1 MIPWKLFLIN
11 LLTITFQRPI
21 VAFSIENRLVLQA
34 RQRRTDKSKIC
45 NPLFNKQQPTPDS
58 KNKKFN
64 NEKNKNNNRTALSK
78 KKTADLPEYTGITA
92 KEVIQYKAFMI
103 FSLEK

>member
-1 MIPWKLFLIN
+1 MIN
-11 LLTITFQRPI
+11 LLIIKFQRPI

-58 KNKKFN
+58 KNKKFT
-64 NEKNKNNNRTALSK
+64 NEKNKNNRSTALSK

-92 KEVIQYKAFMI
+92 KEVI
-103 FSLEK
+103 

>member
-1 MIPWKLFLIN
+1 MVFFDN
-11 LLTITFQRPI
+11 LLVLKFQRPI

-45 NPLFNKQQPTPDS
+45 NPLFNKQLSTPDN
-58 KNKKFN
+58 KNKKFT
-64 NEKNKNNNRTALSK
+64 NEKLNNNSRTALSK

-92 KEVIQYKAFMI
+92 KEVI
-103 FSLEK
+103 